1 MTKYFGD
8 TRKFS
13 RKSKHRT
20 TTRVSWEISNRYW
33 VIYKNFVAIKISIKY
48 PKSYEA
54 IFDPWFGFSREHYA
68 AMCLRLWPWF
78 KVTVFGNFTVKK
90 WRFKNFRVSRRGFK
104 NFDAGEFGFK
114 NFRSQKL
121 GFENFRA

>member
-1 MTKYFGD
+1 M
-8 TRKFS
+8 
-13 RKSKHRT
+13 
-20 TTRVSWEISNRYW
+20 
-33 VIYKNFVAIKISIKY
+33 IYNNFVGIKIPIKY

-54 IFDPWFGFSREHYA
+54 IFDPWFGFSREHYG

-78 KVTVFGNFTVKK
+78 KVRVFGNFTVKK

-104 NFDAGEFGFK
+104 NFDAGEFGFR

-121 GFENFRA
+121 GFENFGA